1 MTRNQIRRSTLAA
14 ACVLSFLSGCLFAPA
29 TQPPPPGPPPP
40 DTNAALRGRVVEA
53 VQDIPRDDCL
63 AAYGMFTIFAEFVG
77 EGRYGDKIKTT
88 ADLLN
93 LWGRMVKVSGWEKE
107 KYTKLTDVVE
117 EALRDKGLDVNKPI
131 ADVKTDIADAFRTI
145 GLGCKDAAL
154 AKSSEGE

>member
-1 MTRNQIRRSTLAA
+1 VA
-14 ACVLSFLSGCLFAPA
+14 
-29 TQPPPPGPPPP
+29 
-40 DTNAALRGRVVEA
+40 EA
-53 VQDIPRDDCL
+53 VQSIPRDDCL

-88 ADLLN
+88 EDLLN

-117 EALRDKGLDVNKPI
+117 GALRDKGLDDNKPI
-131 ADVKTDIADAFRTI
+131 ADVKSDIADAFRAI

-154 AKSSEGE
+154 AKLREGE

>member
-1 MTRNQIRRSTLAA
+1 M
-14 ACVLSFLSGCLFAPA
+14 
-29 TQPPPPGPPPP
+29 
-40 DTNAALRGRVVEA
+40 
-53 VQDIPRDDCL
+53 
-63 AAYGMFTIFAEFVG
+63 
-77 EGRYGDKIKTT
+77 
-88 ADLLN
+88 N

-107 KYTKLTDVVE
+107 KYTMLTDVVE